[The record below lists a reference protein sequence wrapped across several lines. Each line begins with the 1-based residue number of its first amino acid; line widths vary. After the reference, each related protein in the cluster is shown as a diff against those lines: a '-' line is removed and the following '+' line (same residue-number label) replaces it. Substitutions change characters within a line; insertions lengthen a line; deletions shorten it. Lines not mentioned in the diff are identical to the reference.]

1 MQFLIYQLISI
12 FTVKNTSIFGHYD
25 NRSARDVWYRARARN
40 LIFTLNSDFHGEMA
54 IFTVVTFSLIWSFSI
69 KKVTCYMIHCLIYN
83 AWSKSAITQ
92 LKMYFPKIVHAMW
105 IPKNRNPLARGHL
118 NKVNQN
124 HIFLRVD
131 DVRIQS

>member
-54 IFTVVTFSLIWSFSI
+54 IFTVVTFSLIWSLSI

-83 AWSKSAITQ
+83 GWSKSAITQ

-105 IPKNRNPLARGHL
+105 ISKNRNT
-118 NKVNQN
+118 
-124 HIFLRVD
+124 
-131 DVRIQS
+131 